1 MGLKPLDDGHSFL
14 VFIADFLLG
23 TLDLDS
29 YCFYPLKDLK

>member
-1 MGLKPLDDGHSFL
+1 MTDILFL